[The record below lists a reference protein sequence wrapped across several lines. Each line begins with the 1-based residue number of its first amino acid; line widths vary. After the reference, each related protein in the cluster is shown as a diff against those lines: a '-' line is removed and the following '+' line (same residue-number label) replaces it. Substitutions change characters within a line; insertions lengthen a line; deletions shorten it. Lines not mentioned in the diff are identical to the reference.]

1 MENANDFIAL
11 EGAAT
16 RQCLA
21 ILHLPPTPSH
31 QSLALEHEKNR
42 MPSFPPPA
50 GAGARKSTHT
60 LSQPPLAGAGARKSL
75 HTLSP
80 TTSWRF
86 FFTLKPVAFGSQ
98 VMCCKASPCSA
109 LNKKLV
115 NNLLI
120 TTRHFLDL
128 IIFPFFMF
136 VKWKIKEMN
145 NASSGGR
152 LTRGSLRRSP
162 RAMLTAQ
169 RAGTKDCGRE
179 KTYPA
184 TSRAS

>member
-1 MENANDFIAL
+1 
-11 EGAAT
+11 
-16 RQCLA
+16 
-21 ILHLPPTPSH
+21 
-31 QSLALEHEKNR
+31 
-42 MPSFPPPA
+42 MPRNTQPA
-50 GAGARKSTHT
+50 SS
-60 LSQPPLAGAGARKSL
+60 SQPPLAGAGARKSL
-75 HTLSP
+75 HTLFP
-80 TTSWRF
+80 TTRWRF
-86 FFTLKPVAFGSQ
+86 FFTLMPVAFVSQ
-98 VMCCKASPCSA
+98 VMCCKASPCNP

-128 IIFPFFMF
+128 IIFPFFIF

-162 RAMLTAQ
+162 RAMLAAQ

>member
-1 MENANDFIAL
+1 MENANDFIVL
-11 EGAAT
+11 EGATT

-21 ILHLPPTPSH
+21 ILNQPPVPNH
-31 QSLALEHEKNR
+31 HPLALEHEKKPHALSPTTR
-42 MPSFPPPA
+42 WRWSTKKTACPP
-50 GAGARKSTHT
+50 
-60 LSQPPLAGAGARKSL
+60 
-75 HTLSP
+75 SP

-86 FFTLKPVAFGSQ
+86 FFTLMPVAFGSQ
-98 VMCCKASPCSA
+98 VMCCKASPCNA

-128 IIFPFFMF
+128 IIFPFFIF

-162 RAMLTAQ
+162 RAMLAAQ

-179 KTYPA
+179 KTHPA

>member
-21 ILHLPPTPSH
+21 ILHLPPVPSHHPLALEHKKARTPSLPPPAGSGARKSPH
-31 QSLALEHEKNR
+31 ASFSHRSLALEHEKNR

-50 GAGARKSTHT
+50 GV
-60 LSQPPLAGAGARKSL
+60 
-75 HTLSP
+75 
-80 TTSWRF
+80 F
-86 FFTLKPVAFGSQ
+86 FFTLMPVAFGSQ

-128 IIFPFFMF
+128 IIFPFFIF

-162 RAMLTAQ
+162 R
-169 RAGTKDCGRE
+169 
-179 KTYPA
+179 
-184 TSRAS
+184 

>member
-21 ILHLPPTPSH
+21 ILNQPPVPNH
-31 QSLALEHEKNR
+31 HSLALEHEKACT
-42 MPSFPPPA
+42 PSFYHSLALEHEKKPHA
-50 GAGARKSTHT
+50 
-60 LSQPPLAGAGARKSL
+60 LLLPPLAGV
-75 HTLSP
+75 
-80 TTSWRF
+80 F
-86 FFTLKPVAFGSQ
+86 FFTLMPVAFVSQ
-98 VMCCKASPCSA
+98 VMCCKASPCNP

-128 IIFPFFMF
+128 IIFPFFIF

-184 TSRAS
+184 TS